1 MAIFK
6 PFFSSPSFAAFVS
19 PSAAAAVVVFSPAA
33 AVVDFAAPDAPQPAK
48 REATST
54 APVRTFQVFF
64 IMRSSPS
71 KKCAYEELLSI
82 FLLKSPLV
90 QLCLILSIAGLF
102 SLRYLRT
109 DSIPALYSICDIQA
123 LYP

>member
-19 PSAAAAVVVFSPAA
+19 PSALAAVVVFSPAA

-71 KKCAYEELLSI
+71 FTRLRTKG
-82 FLLKSPLV
+82 FF
-90 QLCLILSIAGLF
+90 LF
-102 SLRYLRT
+102 S
-109 DSIPALYSICDIQA
+109 DSKRHFVQV
-123 LYP
+123 